1 MVFIRYLICLG
12 FQMKGW
18 LVLGS
23 FLRGVVPQIG
33 FKNALNTMGLNLS
46 LSEMLELYNRLD
58 RNGTESARH
67 QWDFMDLLNHF
78 WDGGNIGKIWE
89 NTRFPNI
96 TPEFWAGFPRLAMN
110 LGRFAGSL
118 LFRFICTFV
127 AASSGHGHQ
136 DSICMH
142 LPFRS
147 LTCRIPQ
154 LTVMQV

>member
-1 MVFIRYLICLG
+1 MTAA
-12 FQMKGW
+12 GW
-18 LVLGS
+18 LVLGRCATRCGAS
-23 FLRGVVPQIG
+23 NWLQERAEHHGSTSPALRDAG
-33 FKNALNTMGLNLS
+33 ALQQA
-46 LSEMLELYNRLD
+46 

-78 WDGGNIGKIWE
+78 WDGGKRGEIWE
-89 NTRFPNI
+89 YAPI
-96 TPEFWAGFPRLAMN
+96 LYTPDFWAGFPRLAMN

-118 LFRFICTFV
+118 LFRIIRTFV

-147 LTCRIPQ
+147 RIQ
-154 LTVMQV
+154 HVEFEN